1 MKNNNKNI
9 ANQITKIFDDNELN
23 DLNAFIKK
31 RHCLNNC
38 NLFLIYLFHLVQSSG
53 ILITTIASGYNIQY
67 LIWVG
72 IGFNVLASLINI
84 YEKINND
91 MLKKLMIDIKKIKDG
106 NYVDESAIIDIEN
119 NTNNNTN
126 NNSTNNSTNNNST
139 NNNSTNN
146 NNTNNNSTN
155 NNSTNNSTNNNDETN
170 NLV

>member
-1 MKNNNKNI
+1 MKNRNI

-31 RHCLNNC
+31 RQCLNNC

-119 NTNNNTN
+119 NTNNNN
-126 NNSTNNSTNNNST
+126 NNTNNSTNNNT
-139 NNNSTNN
+139 NNITNN
-146 NNTNNNSTN
+146 NNTENTSNDQTNS
-155 NNSTNNSTNNNDETN
+155 S
-170 NLV
+170 V